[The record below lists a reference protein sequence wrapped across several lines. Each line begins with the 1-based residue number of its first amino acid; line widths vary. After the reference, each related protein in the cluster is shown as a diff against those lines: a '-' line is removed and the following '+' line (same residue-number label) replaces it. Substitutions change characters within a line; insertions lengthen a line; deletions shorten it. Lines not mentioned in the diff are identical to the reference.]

1 MADNFT
7 DMKPLGHENIRI
19 NKLNPNSKTEII
31 FYVSLTRYSKKMF
44 THVSQSKLPDISKSL
59 I

>member
-31 FYVSLTRYSKKMF
+31 FYVSLTRYSRKCSHTSPKAS
-44 THVSQSKLPDISKSL
+44 SQTFLSL
-59 I
+59 

>member
-31 FYVSLTRYSKKMF
+31 FYVSLTRYLENVH
-44 THVSQSKLPDISKSL
+44 TRLPKQAPRHF
-59 I
+59 

>member
-31 FYVSLTRYSKKMF
+31 FHVSFTRYSRKCSHTSYKA
-44 THVSQSKLPDISKSL
+44 SSKTFLSL
-59 I
+59 